1 MNNKDEDNIRLPD
14 PVKIEKLI
22 DDNYETINQN
32 NNHIWSYDQTNDLDN
47 VLEMS
52 KNKYLEEEQKE
63 MELLCNKIK
72 EELRKEKQNKFNAI
86 TIQLNKIILFDRP
99 NLDYYELVLSIIEMY
114 ELGVITEYKT
124 NLKQYTNIFN
134 LLKIIRIPKDEFENL
149 KKLIICE

>member
-1 MNNKDEDNIRLPD
+1 MDNKDEYKIRDPD

-22 DDNYETINQN
+22 DDNT
-32 NNHIWSYDQTNDLDN
+32 IWSYDQTNELDS

-52 KNKYLEEEQKE
+52 KNNYLEEEQKE

-72 EELRKEKQNKFNAI
+72 EEHHKEKQNKFNNI
-86 TIQLNKIILFDRP
+86 KIQLNKIILFDRP

-114 ELGVITEYKT
+114 ELGVIPEYKI
-124 NLKQYTNIFN
+124 NLNEYTHIFK
-134 LLKIIRIPKDEFENL
+134 LLKTIRLPKDELENL

>member
-1 MNNKDEDNIRLPD
+1 MDNKDEYKIRDPD

-22 DDNYETINQN
+22 DDNT
-32 NNHIWSYDQTNDLDN
+32 IWSYDQTNELDS

-52 KNKYLEEEQKE
+52 KNNYLEEEQKE

-72 EELRKEKQNKFNAI
+72 EEHHKEKQNKFNNI
-86 TIQLNKIILFDRP
+86 KIQLNKIILFDRP

-114 ELGVITEYKT
+114 ELGVIPEYKI
-124 NLKQYTNIFN
+124 NLNEYTYIFK
-134 LLKIIRIPKDEFENL
+134 LLKTIRLPKDELENL

>member
-1 MNNKDEDNIRLPD
+1 
-14 PVKIEKLI
+14 
-22 DDNYETINQN
+22 
-32 NNHIWSYDQTNDLDN
+32 
-47 VLEMS
+47 
-52 KNKYLEEEQKE
+52 

-86 TIQLNKIILFDRP
+86 KIQLNKIILFDRP

-114 ELGVITEYKT
+114 ELGVITAYKT